1 MKPQVAVIGAG
12 WSGLAAA
19 ITLLDAGLG
28 VTLVDAAPQTGGR
41 ARRVSL
47 ALGDREY
54 AVDNG
59 QHLLIGAY
67 SEYVALARRV
77 GVAMERRFRI
87 EPFALRYPDGFR
99 IAAVRAPAPLH
110 LAVALG
116 FARGLTVKEKAAA
129 ALWVRRWE
137 RQRWTIDSDRPAA
150 ALLHDHPARLIDR
163 LWGPLCLAALNV
175 RLEEASGRMFL
186 RVLGDSL
193 GATAAAS
200 DLLLPRTNLSALL
213 PDAAEATFV
222 SAGGNLRLRASAQAI
237 TRPTGSSN
245 WEIRLR
251 TDSLRADAVV
261 LALPPA
267 RSVDLLHSAALP
279 ELSESIGL
287 LNAIDSAPIATVYL
301 RFPDA
306 TRLAKP
312 IYALAENPS
321 AGDFGQWVFDRGLLE
336 PACAGVLS
344 VVVSGSGP
352 QTALSMEELAG
363 SVARQ
368 LSRCFNLPA
377 SLAHAVVVEKRA
389 TIVPFPGLRRPDTR
403 LAAKGLYLAGDSADS
418 PYPSTLEGSV
428 RSGLAAARAVIND
441 IAQRRLIASSA

>member
-19 ITLLDAGLG
+19 ITLLDAGID

-47 ALGDREY
+47 ALGDRDY

-67 SEYVALARRV
+67 SEYMSLARRV
-77 GVAMERRFRI
+77 GVALEKQFRI

-110 LAVALG
+110 LAVALA
-116 FARGLTVKEKAAA
+116 FARGLTVAEKAAA
-129 ALWVRRWE
+129 ALWVQRWKRR
-137 RQRWTIDSDRPAA
+137 RWTIDTDRPAS
-150 ALLHDHPARLIDR
+150 ALLHDHPARLIER

-175 RLEEASGRMFL
+175 RLEQASGRMFL

-193 GATAAAS
+193 GAAAAAS
-200 DLLLPRTNLSALL
+200 DLLLPRANLSTLL
-213 PDAAEATFV
+213 PDAAEAAFV
-222 SAGGNLRLRASAQAI
+222 SAGGKLRLRASAQAI
-237 TRPTGSSN
+237 TWQAGSSN
-245 WEIRLR
+245 WNVQLR
-251 TDSLRADAVV
+251 GESLRANAVV

-267 RSVDLLHSAALP
+267 RSVDLLESAALAG
-279 ELSESIGL
+279 LNESIGL
-287 LNAIDSAPIATVYL
+287 LTAIGSAPIATVYL
-301 RFPDA
+301 RFPEA
-306 TRLAKP
+306 TRLVKP
-312 IYALAENPS
+312 IYALAEDPS
-321 AGDFGQWVFDRGLLE
+321 AAEFGQWVFDRGWLE

-344 VVVSGSGP
+344 VVISGSGP
-352 QTALSMEELAG
+352 QTALSMDELAA

-377 SLAHAVVVEKRA
+377 PLAHASVVEKRA
-389 TIVPFPGLRRPDTR
+389 TIVPSPGLRRPDTR
-403 LAAKGLYLAGDSADS
+403 LAVPGLYLAGDSADS

-428 RSGLAAARAVIND
+428 RAGLAAARAVISD
-441 IAQRRLIASSA
+441 VAQRRLIASSA